1 MLYEKKRTFGNIPID
16 LTDAAL
22 AVDTP
27 AYVGQSI
34 NAVQADAGTL
44 DYEAENQHF
53 PEENTLE
60 VIGWETATSALEGA
74 TVKVALLSKSGDE
87 GAEWKEELA
96 FSIAQA
102 EIVKDQLIRRFTV
115 PAQAARHLQLAM
127 TVGGEVFTAGKLL
140 VLVRPL

>member
-53 PEENTLE
+53 PEENTIE
-60 VIGWETATSALEGA
+60 FIGWETADSALDTA
-74 TVKVALLSKSGDE
+74 TLKVSLLSKSGED
-87 GAEWKEELA
+87 GASWKEEVS
-96 FSIAQA
+96 FTVAQA
-102 EIVKDQLIRRFTV
+102 DIVKDKLIRRFTV
-115 PAQAARHLQLAM
+115 PAEAARHLQLAL
-127 TVGGEVFTAGKLL
+127 TAGTEVFTAGKILA
-140 VLVRPL
+140 LVRPL